1 MEDSLITVKE
11 VAEYLKLKEQTV
23 YLLARQNKIPSLKV
37 GGSLRFKKSQI
48 EGWLLAEPH
57 RSSAKNGPGKVLIVQ
72 DEKVVRDSLQGVV
85 QLHGIPAV
93 AVPDGP
99 RALAAVN
106 RESFRMVFLDL
117 NLPRMDGVET
127 LRELRKLDRK
137 LVFVVVTD
145 LAGENPLFQSAVE
158 SAPVS
163 VVPRKFTSEQI
174 GDVLELHFEDLTR
187 SQATATQA

>member
-48 EGWLLAEPH
+48 DGWLLSEPD
-57 RSSAKNGPGKVLIVQ
+57 RSSAKNGPGKVLIVE
-72 DEKVVRDSLQGVV
+72 DEKAVRDSLRGVV

-93 AVPDGP
+93 AVADGP
-99 RALAAVN
+99 RALDAVS

>member
-11 VAEYLKLKEQTV
+11 IAEYLKLKEQTV

-48 EGWLLAEPH
+48 DDWLLSEPNK
-57 RSSAKNGPGKVLIVQ
+57 SSAQNGPGKVLIVE
-72 DEKVVRDSLQGVV
+72 DEKAVRDTLQGIV

-93 AVPDGP
+93 AVPDGH
-99 RALAAVN
+99 RALDAAR

-117 NLPRMDGVET
+117 NRPRMDSVET

-145 LAGENPLFQSAVE
+145 LASENPLFQSAVE

-174 GDVLELHFEDLTR
+174 GDVLELHFDDLIR
-187 SQATATQA
+187 SSPTAPRA

>member
-23 YLLARQNKIPSLKV
+23 YLLARQKKIPSLKV

-48 EGWLLAEPH
+48 DGWLLAGPNK
-57 RSSAKNGPGKVLIVQ
+57 STSKNGPGKVLIVE
-72 DEKVVRDSLQGVV
+72 DEKAVRDSLQGIV
-85 QLHGIPAV
+85 QLHGISAV

-99 RALAAVN
+99 RALDAAR
-106 RESFRMVFLDL
+106 RESFRVVFLDL
-117 NLPRMDGVET
+117 DLPRMDGVET

-145 LAGENPLFQSAVE
+145 LAGENPLFRSAVE

-163 VVPRKFTSEQI
+163 VVPKKFTSDQI
-174 GDVLELHFEDLTR
+174 GDVLELHFDDLVR
-187 SQATATQA
+187 SNPTSPQA